1 MKQHG
6 FFRAPQSAAKVG
18 FVSVSLL
25 LLLLLLQCNAMQC
38 YAMQP
43 QRYAGLI
50 LLAPMIS
57 LEKLKRKGLNP
68 ILL

>member
-1 MKQHG
+1 
-6 FFRAPQSAAKVG
+6 
-18 FVSVSLL
+18 LL
-25 LLLLLLQCNAMQC
+25 LLLLVQL
-38 YAMQP
+38 QP
-43 QRYAGLI
+43 QRYAGLV

>member
-1 MKQHG
+1 MHLYL
-6 FFRAPQSAAKVG
+6 
-18 FVSVSLL
+18 VSVYIAL
-25 LLLLLLQCNAMQC
+25 A
-38 YAMQP
+38 AAAAAAAVQP

>member
-1 MKQHG
+1 LRGCCRLATTVH
-6 FFRAPQSAAKVG
+6 V
-18 FVSVSLL
+18 
-25 LLLLLLQCNAMQC
+25 
-38 YAMQP
+38 QP
-43 QRYAGLI
+43 ARYAGLI